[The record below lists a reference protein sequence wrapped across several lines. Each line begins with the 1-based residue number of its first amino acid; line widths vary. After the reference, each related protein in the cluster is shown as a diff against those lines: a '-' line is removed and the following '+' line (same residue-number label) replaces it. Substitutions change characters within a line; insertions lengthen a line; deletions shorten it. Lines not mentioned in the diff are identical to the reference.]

1 MVSKFDKLTTQITQL
16 RRLLRIN
23 RVLIL
28 MKDFISYIHKTKKN
42 RRDIFEIFFKSVM
55 LFCDINDILLYLMQL
70 NIIRERGI
78 NTLKKNIANF
88 YFFQCCLWVIQQIYD
103 LYIKNNQTK
112 EQLQTR
118 KINILKYSMD
128 TMISHNDFS
137 GKLFS
142 IEQKNSCVLG
152 LISSIIG
159 FVLICK

>member
-28 MKDFISYIHKTKKN
+28 MKDFISHIHKTKKN

-88 YFFQCCLWVIQQIYD
+88 YFF
-103 LYIKNNQTK
+103 
-112 EQLQTR
+112 
-118 KINILKYSMD
+118 
-128 TMISHNDFS
+128 
-137 GKLFS
+137 
-142 IEQKNSCVLG
+142 
-152 LISSIIG
+152 
-159 FVLICK
+159 